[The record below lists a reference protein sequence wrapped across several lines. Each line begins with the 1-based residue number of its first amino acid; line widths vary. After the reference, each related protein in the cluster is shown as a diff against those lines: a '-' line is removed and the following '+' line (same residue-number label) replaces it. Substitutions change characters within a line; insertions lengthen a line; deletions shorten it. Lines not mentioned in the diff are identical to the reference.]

1 MKPYRFS
8 KDKDKFLKEKRGVG
22 FSEIIKALEERQ
34 ILKSTDYPNKKKFP
48 NQKMMLVKI
57 KKYIYVVPYV
67 ESEKEFFLK
76 TIYPSRKYTEND
88 EWVEI
93 PNQKEEI
100 EKLVGAA
107 KYTREMMKK
116 EKRITV
122 RVNKQ
127 DLEDIQEKAIQTGI
141 PYQTLIASILHKFAK
156 GKINIGV

>member
-76 TIYPSRKYTEND
+76 TIYPSRKYT
-88 EWVEI
+88 
-93 PNQKEEI
+93 KKYLSK
-100 EKLVGAA
+100 KL
-107 KYTREMMKK
+107 
-116 EKRITV
+116 
-122 RVNKQ
+122 
-127 DLEDIQEKAIQTGI
+127 
-141 PYQTLIASILHKFAK
+141 
-156 GKINIGV
+156 